1 MSIFS
6 KLFGRDKG
14 KEQTTVGGME
24 DFMLLIRVYYQAVM
38 ASQLGIN
45 NLGALPDLRIFKQ
58 TYHVATVNNKLGIA
72 EKKHCR
78 KLIQSIYKVSDS
90 FFAEIDGSIKKRCK
104 NQMDIRNYMIMFQGY
119 SQELIMLVGTM
130 LKWRFRIPSFLK
142 KAMRSMVQSSVHDIF
157 TKDVWKDES
166 TRKSVYSVRRYQ
178 QTLGFSESW
187 TSEYVYNFIVLA
199 KREKPSKEEVAK
211 AESMMKKK

>member
-24 DFMLLIRVYYQAVM
+24 DFMLLIRVYYQAAM
-38 ASQLGIN
+38 AAQLGIS
-45 NLGALPDLRIFKQ
+45 NLAALPDLRIFKQ

-90 FFAEIDGSIKKRCK
+90 FFAEIDGSIRKHCHKI
-104 NQMDIRNYMIMFQGY
+104 QDAQSYLIQFQGF
-119 SQELIMLVGTM
+119 SQDLMMLMGNLM
-130 LKWRFRIPSFLK
+130 QWKMRLPSFFRGAL
-142 KAMRSMVQSSVHDIF
+142 REMVAKQVHQIMTSND
-157 TKDVWKDES
+157 WKDDG
-166 TRKSVYSVRRYQ
+166 VRRTCIAIRKYQ
-178 QTLGFSESW
+178 NVLGYTEQW
-187 TSEYVYNFIVLA
+187 MTEYVHTIVMLA
-199 KREKPSKEEVAK
+199 KKEPRKNSEQ
-211 AESMMKKK
+211 

>member
-14 KEQTTVGGME
+14 KEQTKVGGME

-90 FFAEIDGSIKKRCK
+90 FFAEIDGSIRKHCHKI
-104 NQMDIRNYMIMFQGY
+104 QDAQSYLIQFQGF
-119 SQELIMLVGTM
+119 SQDLMMLMGNLM
-130 LKWRFRIPSFLK
+130 QWKMRLPSFFRGALREMTAK
-142 KAMRSMVQSSVHDIF
+142 QVHQVL
-157 TKDVWKDES
+157 TKNDWKDEG
-166 TRKSVYSVRRYQ
+166 VRRTCVAIRKYQ
-178 QTLGFSESW
+178 NMLDYTEEW
-187 TSEYVYNFIVLA
+187 MTEYVHTIVMLA
-199 KREKPSKEEVAK
+199 KKEP
-211 AESMMKKK
+211 KKNSEQ